1 MWSAPANSKRVENTI
16 AVRFWPTRSRY
27 TFARF
32 TSAREIAEFGPVAPA
47 PVAASAAAGGAGPS
61 LREGRETRLNSVPT
75 KKPRREP
82 GRVVRN

>member
-1 MWSAPANSKRVENTI
+1 MPGRLVGKWSFMWSAPANSKRVENTI

-47 PVAASAAAGGAGPS
+47 PVVSIRSSGRRGP
-61 LREGRETRLNSVPT
+61 VP
-75 KKPRREP
+75 P
-82 GRVVRN
+82 GRA

>member
-47 PVAASAAAGGAGPS
+47 PVVEHPQQREARARPS
-61 LREGRETRLNSVPT
+61 GKGV
-75 KKPRREP
+75 KPD
-82 GRVVRN
+82 